1 MRSLEEL
8 AWRVDVPQV
17 VVASAIAGVV
27 GLGLFLSAAGIF
39 SLMSVSVARRTREIG
54 LRAAL
59 GATPGAPARRH
70 LLARRRARRER
81 HRRRESSCS
90 CCS

>member
-1 MRSLEEL
+1 MLVG
-8 AWRVDVPQV
+8 AG
-17 VVASAIAGVV
+17 AIAAVV

-59 GATPGAPARRH
+59 GASPAR
-70 LLARRRARRER
+70 LLAGVFSRAARARRQR
-81 HRRRESSCS
+81 HRRRQPVLLLFVALSAEVTWRRR
-90 CCS
+90 